1 MDTETHTLVLIFPA
15 DVIRE
20 VDARR
25 QGRSRIEVIAEAI
38 EATRMQGTAPR
49 LPADLSELL
58 G

>member
-1 MDTETHTLVLIFPA
+1 MDCETHTLVLIFPA

-25 QGRSRIEVIAEAI
+25 RGRSRIEVIAEAI
-38 EATRMQGTAPR
+38 EATRTQQTRMPD
-49 LPADLSELL
+49 DLSELL

>member
-1 MDTETHTLVLIFPA
+1 MDCETHTLVLIFPA

-25 QGRSRIEVIAEAI
+25 RGRSRIEVIAEAI
-38 EATRMQGTAPR
+38 EATRAQVSPPR
-49 LPADLSELL
+49 LPDDLSELL